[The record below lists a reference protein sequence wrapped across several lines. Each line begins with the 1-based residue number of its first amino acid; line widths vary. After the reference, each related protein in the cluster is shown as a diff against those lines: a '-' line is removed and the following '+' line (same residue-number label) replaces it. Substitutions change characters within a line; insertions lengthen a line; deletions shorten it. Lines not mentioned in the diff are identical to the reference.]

1 MQFSLKFTAIILVS
15 FFTVKTAISTAAETL
30 STSTSE
36 QIMARG
42 EQGNN
47 PSRKRLRHTKQES
60 IRAPLSSYN
69 RAFQTG
75 LGVAHAC
82 GYSRGNNTSA
92 CATLNSSISIL
103 SNGCSKGDRN
113 ACQWTR
119 QLYDLE
125 ATARASSYIQSL

>member
-1 MQFSLKFTAIILVS
+1 
-15 FFTVKTAISTAAETL
+15 
-30 STSTSE
+30 
-36 QIMARG
+36 MARG
-42 EQGNN
+42 EQRNN
-47 PSRKRLRHTKQES
+47 LSRKRLRRTKRES
-60 IRAPLSSYN
+60 IRAPLSTYN

-113 ACQWTR
+113 ACQWVR

-125 ATARASSYIQSL
+125 AAARTSSYIQSF